1 MSEDQLQSLRQ
12 YECERKKE
20 QRKKRKLQ
28 SKSQSVLSLKQES
41 VSLIVEFTLGVLN
54 QFEKQDKIEVM
65 AEFLDDKHIQPLIR
79 EKSTATHMH
88 TSVISALKSSLQVLK
103 VPKCNDELFMKR
115 GALTLI
121 ANGLGDQEVSLRRA
135 SEVLGIHPRNL
146 YLARERLQR
155 DGTSSQMLDL
165 KQCQRQPRNDFLT
178 SEIKELV
185 VSFWTTESRVSPNKK
200 DICRQRIGP
209 KLYEKHPIHLLDDS
223 QVCN

>member
-54 QFEKQDKIEVM
+54 HFEKQDKIEVM
-65 AEFLDDKHIQPLIR
+65 AEFLNDKHIQPLIR

-115 GALTLI
+115 GALTSI

-135 SEVLGIHPRNL
+135 SEVLVIHPRNL

-155 DGTSSQMLDL
+155 DGTSSQMHL
-165 KQCQRQPRNDFLT
+165 KQCQR
-178 SEIKELV
+178 
-185 VSFWTTESRVSPNKK
+185 
-200 DICRQRIGP
+200 
-209 KLYEKHPIHLLDDS
+209 
-223 QVCN
+223 

>member
-79 EKSTATHMH
+79 EKSIATHMH

-155 DGTSSQMLDL
+155 DGTSSQMHL
-165 KQCQRQPRNDFLT
+165 KQCQRQPRNDFPT

-185 VSFWTTESRVSPNKK
+185 VSFWTAESRVSPNKK